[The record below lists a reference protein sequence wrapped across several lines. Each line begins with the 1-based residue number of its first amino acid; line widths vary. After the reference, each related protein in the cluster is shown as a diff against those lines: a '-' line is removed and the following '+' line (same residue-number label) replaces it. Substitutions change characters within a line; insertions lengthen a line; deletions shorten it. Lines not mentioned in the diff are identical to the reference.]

1 MDGTRTGVLRIAV
14 IIAASAL
21 AVLAGACGG
30 GDDGADAT
38 ATRGSETARPS
49 VTRAAPRTPSPAA
62 SATTGIA
69 ATDTPAPAATSTPAP
84 SNTQPPPPPTNTPVP
99 PPPPG
104 ETTVAITGRDVRFVE
119 RAPSAPAGNL
129 TIVFNNEDAG
139 IVHNI
144 RVYNGPNTDAPS
156 IAASALVEGPITQ
169 TLPLGTLGSGAYFYR
184 CDAHPQTMTGTLT
197 LQ

>member
-84 SNTQPPPPPTNTPVP
+84 SNTQPPPPP
-99 PPPPG
+99 G

-119 RAPSAPAGNL
+119 RAPSAPAGNT